1 MEKLEEIWEKYDRRD
16 LFISQYL
23 EMEKDTQKI
32 LWWLDSEIEIY
43 LKDYNVKE
51 IYIFT
56 KSIIWFC
63 QTIFHEPED
72 IHLRNIKEIVIPK
85 FDTISYLDKIMLIG
99 NINEAYKYNKMNE
112 INTLSDK
119 IFNEFNMDKI
129 SEDFMILENHTIFRD
144 VGNLITSNDPENYE
158 SDLEEFTQLID
169 SNLDIY
175 RYIQFIDFY
184 YSEFLKVISEED
196 IKKLILKIFSIK
208 NFENYKELN
217 IKFPIEFGRTIEYFK
232 VYIIYKKIIK
242 TLVYLNN

>member
-1 MEKLEEIWEKYDRRD
+1 MEKLEEIWGKYDRRD
-16 LFISQYL
+16 LFRSQYL

-32 LWWLDSEIEIY
+32 LRWLNSEIEIY

-51 IYIFT
+51 IYIFI
-56 KSIIWFC
+56 KSIIWFS
-63 QTIFHEPED
+63 QTTFHEPED

-99 NINEAYKYNKMNE
+99 HMNEAYKYNKMNE

-129 SEDFMILENHTIFRD
+129 SKDFMILENHTIFRD
-144 VGNLITSNDPENYE
+144 VGNLIISNDPKNCELDE
-158 SDLEEFTQLID
+158 EEFIQLID
-169 SNLDIY
+169 SNFDIY

-208 NFENYKELN
+208 NFENYKEIN
-217 IKFPIEFGRTIEYFK
+217 IKFPIEFDRTIEHFK

>member
-1 MEKLEEIWEKYDRRD
+1 MKKLEEIWGKYDKRD

-32 LWWLDSEIEIY
+32 LRWLDSEIEMY
-43 LKDYNVKE
+43 LKDYTIKE
-51 IYIFT
+51 LYIFI

-72 IHLRNIKEIVIPK
+72 RHLRNIKENVIPK

-99 NINEAYKYNKMNE
+99 HMNEAYKYNKMNE
-112 INTLSDK
+112 INALTDR

-129 SEDFMILENHTIFRD
+129 SKDFMILENHTIFRD
-144 VGNLITSNDPENYE
+144 VGNLIISNDPGTYE
-158 SDLEEFTQLID
+158 FEVDEFTQLVD

-184 YSEFLKVISEED
+184 YSEFLKVISKED

-217 IKFPIEFGRTIEYFK
+217 IKFPIEFGRATENFN
-232 VYIIYKKIIK
+232 VYNIYKKIIK